1 MRQRWVCVHWP
12 KHTSHCGMH
21 AHRAH
26 CGCSGTVSHGCR
38 WRFACWLCFQSGE
51 QVAHFWIRGIHHFC
65 SGRSLSEPSA
75 RQPGLALQV
84 TWPLSWPRW
93 LGALAGQRGDT
104 NQEAQTPT
112 SALVLLN
119 LFNPFFWLLYYYIV
133 THMNCFWIIFGSQQ
147 CPQTSCTLCSLQPCP
162 VSCPVGIKTGK
173 KPWPRGSPLQPPPST
188 FYHLSCYT
196 GWISLGRTSHE
207 HFGVEK

>member
-75 RQPGLALQV
+75 QQPGLALQV
-84 TWPLSWPRW
+84 TWPLSWPCW
-93 LGALAGQRGDT
+93 LRALAGQRGDT

-119 LFNPFFWLLYYYIV
+119 LISSTLSFDCYIITLLH
-133 THMNCFWIIFGSQQ
+133 TWIAFGS
-147 CPQTSCTLCSLQPCP
+147 
-162 VSCPVGIKTGK
+162 
-173 KPWPRGSPLQPPPST
+173 
-188 FYHLSCYT
+188 
-196 GWISLGRTSHE
+196 SLGPSNALKPAVLSALSSRALYPAQ
-207 HFGVEK
+207 